1 MLRRIIYFFL
11 VIVLLGGLGGAIAFY
26 AFDFKPKMIAGFIQN
41 APKPVET
48 VSAEQARQD
57 QWEPQIGAIGTL
69 TAVNGIDIAPQV
81 GGVVREILFDSGDLV
96 KKGQKLIQLDTDTEE
111 ADLQNFKVQL
121 ANAETEFDR
130 RDKVF
135 AKGFASKADLDTAR
149 MTRDTLRANVERTEA
164 LIAQKSIYAPWDG
177 RLGLRDVAVGKY
189 VAAGQNVVWMQSVD
203 PIYADFTVTEADFGK
218 IKIGQEVRAKFSTY
232 PGETFKGKVKTT
244 DARVSESSRMVTV
257 RGEIDNPEGRLVPG
271 MYAEVT
277 VTVGDAQP
285 VVTIPQTAITY
296 SLYGDSVFAV
306 VKAKDADANA
316 NKNADANA
324 KQPDLEIERR
334 FVKLGAVRDGR
345 VSVVDGVKPGEQ
357 VVIAGQNKIDQ
368 GSKVRIDNSIAL
380 NLTVDRNSQ

>member
-1 MLRRIIYFFL
+1 
-11 VIVLLGGLGGAIAFY
+11 
-26 AFDFKPKMIAGFIQN
+26 
-41 APKPVET
+41 
-48 VSAEQARQD
+48 
-57 QWEPQIGAIGTL
+57 
-69 TAVNGIDIAPQV
+69 
-81 GGVVREILFDSGDLV
+81 
-96 KKGQKLIQLDTDTEE
+96 
-111 ADLQNFKVQL
+111 VQL

-316 NKNADANA
+316 